1 MRGISWI
8 TLTSV
13 EGFAKLPE
21 ESRLSVLPRNEGGA
35 GGTREC
41 GAAEEPLATEERDC
55 GTGER
60 DRDGAGVELEEY
72 EAESSARMLRPE
84 PISVVTIF
92 LRVLRAH
99 IL

>member
-1 MRGISWI
+1 M
-8 TLTSV
+8 
-13 EGFAKLPE
+13 
-21 ESRLSVLPRNEGGA
+21 LPRSEGGA

-41 GAAEEPLATEERDC
+41 GAAVELLGIAGRDW

-72 EAESSARMLRPE
+72 EADSSALILRPE
-84 PISVVTIF
+84 PMSVVTIF

-99 IL
+99 IR

>member
-1 MRGISWI
+1 M
-8 TLTSV
+8 
-13 EGFAKLPE
+13 EGLAKLPE
-21 ESRLSVLPRNEGGA
+21 ESRLSVLPRSDGGA

-41 GAAEEPLATEERDC
+41 GAPEEPLAIGGRDC

-72 EAESSARMLRPE
+72 EADNSARMLRPE
-84 PISVVTIF
+84 PMSVVTIF

-99 IL
+99 IR

>member
-1 MRGISWI
+1 M
-8 TLTSV
+8 TSV

-21 ESRLSVLPRNEGGA
+21 ESRLSVLPRSEGGA

-41 GAAEEPLATEERDC
+41 GTVVEPLGIEGRDW

-72 EAESSARMLRPE
+72 EADSSARMLRPE
-84 PISVVTIF
+84 PMSVVTIF

-99 IL
+99 IR